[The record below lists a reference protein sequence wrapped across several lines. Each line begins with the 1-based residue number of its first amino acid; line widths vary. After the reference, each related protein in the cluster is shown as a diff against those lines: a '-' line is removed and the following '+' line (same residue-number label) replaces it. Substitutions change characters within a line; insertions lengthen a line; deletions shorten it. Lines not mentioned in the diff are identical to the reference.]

1 MKIPFILVLFF
12 FLQGVHK
19 NGSTVS
25 LPDSLL
31 LYLMN
36 LHNLGEEPVFNDDE
50 TVTSVATT
58 V

>member
-1 MKIPFILVLFF
+1 MKIPFILVLL

-25 LPDSLL
+25 LPNSLL

-36 LHNLGEEPVFNDDE
+36 LHNLEEEPVLNDDKP
-50 TVTSVATT
+50 VTSVATT

>member
-1 MKIPFILVLFF
+1 MKIPFILVLL

-36 LHNLGEEPVFNDDE
+36 LHNLGEEPVLNDDKP
-50 TVTSVATT
+50 VTSVATT